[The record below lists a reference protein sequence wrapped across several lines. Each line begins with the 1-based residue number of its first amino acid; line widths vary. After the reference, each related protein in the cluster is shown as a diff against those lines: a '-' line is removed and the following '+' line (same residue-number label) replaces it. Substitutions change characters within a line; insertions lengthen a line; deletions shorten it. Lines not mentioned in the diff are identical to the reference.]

1 MLIDIPRSHSE
12 HTLSNAAPLPFILSP
27 CPHPT
32 SSWKVPSKSVTLM
45 IAVQFTDTLPSLL
58 TSSFGDGQYTDRAEY
73 EHDVQNR
80 L

>member
-1 MLIDIPRSHSE
+1 MGIPKSQSE

-32 SSWKVPSKSVTLM
+32 SSWNVPSKSVTLM
-45 IAVQFTDTLPSLL
+45 IAVQLTDTLPSLF
-58 TSSFGDGQYTDRAEY
+58 TSSFSSSQHIVVLKYG
-73 EHDVQNR
+73 HDLQSQ